1 MLNYREACEQAKILS
16 QDGCVRHVNAVL
28 QLPSEF
34 SEVDDPWIEGYE
46 VSDWTDGSTV
56 KSFCNGKEV

>member
-34 SEVDDPWIEGYE
+34 SGQELLQRQGGL
-46 VSDWTDGSTV
+46 T
-56 KSFCNGKEV
+56 